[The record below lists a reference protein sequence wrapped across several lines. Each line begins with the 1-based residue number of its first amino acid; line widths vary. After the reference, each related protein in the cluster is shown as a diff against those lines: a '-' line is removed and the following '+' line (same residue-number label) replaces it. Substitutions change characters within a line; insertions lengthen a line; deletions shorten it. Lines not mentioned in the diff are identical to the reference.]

1 MSIRVQYAVSPE
13 DLAAV
18 SRSASAGA
26 VKRENIMDSL
36 RRLQQAQQFAAEQQL
51 RREQMAQA
59 GQENQ
64 ADRQFR
70 YGLAQLQTGADASQ
84 ATQEFQNRQALAKA
98 SDEAAMERLKA
109 SAGLDA
115 SNAEHRANLDQRNWG
130 LQHGPKF
137 SPEMGQ
143 PQDPNAAVAA
153 GRPPGPGA
161 PPPTPDQSQR
171 ARLIEAIRN
180 NEPWAIEQGQ
190 RVGILQFQKG
200 DKERA
205 AQLQQQISQIGHD
218 TRMTPQERSALQ
230 AELGTELASIRP
242 VMVPP
247 ADQPQTP
254 IEIANSM
261 AMRLNPVTGK
271 FHPINDTT
279 APENAPIFAPNPK
292 TGKLEKIYD
301 PSEAKGTTKD
311 TTPDPI
317 KQRES
322 FQRRYDEA
330 VKALRKTKT
339 VNGEDETVFPTPDEI
354 EAHLK
359 AQDDL
364 FQRLH
369 PQQESNAKTVD
380 PFGGLPRFNQGKI
393 DAGLM
398 DQWTARPGFAPPPK
412 VTGVNP
418 FGQKAP
424 ATSPHGSI
432 VSEDGT
438 SKPLEPVPG
447 LPGQLGTK
455 EKDGSY
461 SIYQTGDDGKTVRVW
476 SILPKASETD
486 STTNTGGKKPFQD
499 PIAAGGVTPLPN
511 HRPGKDDGPVPIP
524 NHNPNDKADVLPLK
538 YKFDGHELPVEKH
551 VPLQDGTK
559 MPIVT
564 AKINGHSVM
573 TTPQGNALTIISK
586 TPEGAYRTLAKMMS
600 PTAGTFDDPIY
611 APDAA
616 THDEL
621 SKVLPKGVWI
631 TDGKRRLKNE

>member
-1 MSIRVQYAVSPE
+1 MAIRVQYAVSPE

-18 SRSASAGA
+18 SRSASAGV

-51 RREQMAQA
+51 RRDQMAQA
-59 GQENQ
+59 GQDNQ

-115 SNAEHRANLDQRNWG
+115 GNAEHRANLDQRNWG

-137 SPEMGQ
+137 SPEMGT

-161 PPPTPDQSQR
+161 PPPTPSQR
-171 ARLIEAIRN
+171 QDARLTQGIQN
-180 NEPWAIEQGQ
+180 NEPWAIERGLQTGL
-190 RVGILQFQKG
+190 LQFQKG

-205 AQLQQQISQIGHD
+205 AQLQQQISQVGRD
-218 TRMTPQERSALQ
+218 TRMTPQERAALQ
-230 AELGTELASIRP
+230 ADLAGELASIRP
-242 VMVPP
+242 VMTPP
-247 ADQPQTP
+247 QDRPQKP
-254 IEIANSM
+254 VDIATDNSV
-261 AMRLNPVTGK
+261 RLDPTTGK
-271 FHPINDTT
+271 FYSMDDES
-279 APENAPIFAPNPK
+279 APPNLPIFAPNPK
-292 TGKLEKIYD
+292 TGKFEKLYD
-301 PSEAKGTTKD
+301 PADVKGTAKD
-311 TTPDPI
+311 TTPDPV

-322 FQRRYDEA
+322 FQKRFDEA
-330 VKALRKTKT
+330 YKALTKEKI
-339 VNGEDETVFPTPDEI
+339 VGEERQMVPPTAKEI
-354 EAHLK
+354 EEHLK
-359 AQDDL
+359 AQDEL

-369 PQQESNAKTVD
+369 PQQKQEPPAKPN
-380 PFGGLPRFNQGKI
+380 PFAPPAPLTEGKA
-393 DAGLM
+393 DAGLQ
-398 DQWTARPGFAPPPK
+398 DQWTGQPGSAPPPK
-412 VTGVNP
+412 GAGVNP

-424 ATSPHGSI
+424 AQPSHGMV

-447 LPGQLGTK
+447 MPGQLGTK
-455 EKDGSY
+455 ESDGSY
-461 SIYQTGDDGKTVRVW
+461 SIYQTGNDGKTVKTMSVF
-476 SILPKASETD
+476 PK
-486 STTNTGGKKPFQD
+486 STTSNATKAVDKFPFQGQYL
-499 PIAAGGVTPLPN
+499 PI
-511 HRPGKDDGPVPIP
+511 
-524 NHNPNDKADVLPLK
+524 
-538 YKFDGHELPVEKH
+538 EKH
-551 VPLQDGTK
+551 IPLQDGTK
-559 MPIVT
+559 MPIV
-564 AKINGHSVM
+564 KLKVNGHDVM
-573 TTPQGNALTIISK
+573 TTPQGDALTIISK
-586 TPEGAYRTLAKMMS
+586 TADGAYRTLAKMMS

>member
-59 GQENQ
+59 GQDNQ

-137 SPEMGQ
+137 SPEMAQ

-153 GRPPGPGA
+153 GQPPGPGA
-161 PPPTPDQSQR
+161 PPPTPAQR
-171 ARLIEAIRN
+171 QDARLMQGIQN
-180 NEPWAIEQGQ
+180 NEPWAIERGLQN
-190 RVGILQFQKG
+190 GILQFQKG

-205 AQLQQQISQIGHD
+205 AQLQQQISQAGRD
-218 TRMTPQERSALQ
+218 TRMSIQERSALQ
-230 AELGTELASIRP
+230 EDLATELASIRP
-242 VMVPP
+242 VMTPP
-247 ADQPQTP
+247 QDRPQKP
-254 IEIANSM
+254 VDIATDNSV
-261 AMRLNPVTGK
+261 RLDPTTGK
-271 FHPINDTT
+271 FYSMDDEA
-279 APENAPIFAPNPK
+279 APPNLPIFAPNPK
-292 TGKLEKIYD
+292 TGKFEKLYD
-301 PSEAKGTTKD
+301 PADVKGTTKD

-317 KQRES
+317 KQREK

-330 VKALRKTKT
+330 VKALSKTKT
-339 VNGEDETVFPTPDEI
+339 VNGEDETVFPTPQEI
-354 EAHLK
+354 ETHLK
-359 AQDDL
+359 AQDEI
-364 FQRLH
+364 FNRLH
-369 PQQESNAKTVD
+369 PQQQTSEAKTVD

-398 DQWTARPGFAPPPK
+398 DQWTGQPGSAPPPSTK
-412 VTGVNP
+412 PNP
-418 FGQKAP
+418 FGQKTP
-424 ATSPHGSI
+424 AQPPHGMV

-447 LPGQLGTK
+447 MPGQLGTK
-455 EKDGSY
+455 ESDGSY
-461 SIYQTGDDGKTVRVW
+461 SLYETGNDGKTVKTMSVF
-476 SILPKASETD
+476 PKSFTSNATKAVD
-486 STTNTGGKKPFQD
+486 KFPFQGQD
-499 PIAAGGVTPLPN
+499 LPI
-511 HRPGKDDGPVPIP
+511 
-524 NHNPNDKADVLPLK
+524 
-538 YKFDGHELPVEKH
+538 EKH

-559 MPIVT
+559 MPIVK
-564 AKINGHSVM
+564 AKVNGHDVM
-573 TTPQGNALTIISK
+573 TTPQGDALTIISK
-586 TPEGAYRTLAKMMS
+586 TADGAYRTLAKMMT

-611 APDAA
+611 APDQA

-621 SKVLPKGVWI
+621 SKVLPKGAWI

>member
-70 YGLAQLQTGADASQ
+70 YGLAQLQAGADASQ

-180 NEPWAIEQGQ
+180 NEPWAIERGLQTGL
-190 RVGILQFQKG
+190 LQFQKG

-205 AQLQQQISQIGHD
+205 AQLQQQISQIGRD

-247 ADQPQTP
+247 EDQPQTP
-254 IEIANSM
+254 IEVANSM
-261 AMRLNPVTGK
+261 AMRLNPATGK
-271 FHPINDTT
+271 FHPINDAT

-301 PSEAKGTTKD
+301 PADVKGTAKD

-317 KQRES
+317 KLREW
-322 FQRRYDEA
+322 FDKRYNEA
-330 VKALRKTKT
+330 FKAVQKFDDDNNPLPVDPKDIEKYLQAQ
-339 VNGEDETVFPTPDEI
+339 DEI
-354 EAHLK
+354 Y
-359 AQDDL
+359 
-364 FQRLH
+364 QRLH
-369 PQQESNAKTVD
+369 PQQQQEAAKND

-398 DQWTARPGFAPPPK
+398 EQWTGRPGSAPPPK
-412 VTGVNP
+412 QPTVNP
-418 FGQKAP
+418 FKS
-424 ATSPHGSI
+424 TEVSPN
-432 VSEDGT
+432 
-438 SKPLEPVPG
+438 
-447 LPGQLGTK
+447 LGTVRFNGQERPVVRIPGVPFEAHGVK
-455 EKDGSY
+455 NEDGSY
-461 SIYQTGDDGKTVRVW
+461 SILQDSGKGDNTLIESMR
-476 SILPKASETD
+476 IPAPKGGETA
-486 STTNTGGKKPFQD
+486 GGKKPFQD

>member
-51 RREQMAQA
+51 RREQMAQS

-70 YGLAQLQTGADASQ
+70 YGLSQLQAGADASQ
-84 ATQEFQNRQALAKA
+84 ATQEFQNRQTLAKA
-98 SDEAAMERLKA
+98 QDQAAMDRLKA

-115 SNAEHRANLDQRNWG
+115 GNAEHRANLDQRNWG

-137 SPEMGQ
+137 SPEMGT
-143 PQDPNAAVAA
+143 PQDPTAAVAA
-153 GRPPGPGA
+153 GQPPGPGA
-161 PPPTPDQSQR
+161 PPPTPSQR
-171 ARLIEAIRN
+171 QDARLMQGIQN
-180 NEPWAIEQGQ
+180 NEPWAIERGLQN
-190 RVGILQFQKG
+190 GILQFQKG

-205 AQLQQQISQIGHD
+205 AQLQQQISQAGRD
-218 TRMTPQERSALQ
+218 TRMSIPERNALQ
-230 AELGTELASIRP
+230 ADLANELASIRP
-242 VMVPP
+242 VMTPP
-247 ADQPQTP
+247 QDRPQKP
-254 IEIANSM
+254 VDIATDNSV
-261 AMRLNPVTGK
+261 RLDPTTGK
-271 FHPINDTT
+271 FYSMDDEA
-279 APENAPIFAPNPK
+279 APPNLPIFAPNPK
-292 TGKLEKIYD
+292 TGKFEKLYD
-301 PSEAKGTTKD
+301 PADAKGTAKD

-322 FQRRYDEA
+322 FQKRFNEA
-330 VKALRKTKT
+330 HTLLEK
-339 VNGEDETVFPTPDEI
+339 EDADGNKIPPSPDEI
-354 EAHLK
+354 EKYLK
-359 AQDDL
+359 AQDEL

-369 PQQESNAKTVD
+369 PQPIEQSATKPN
-380 PFGGLPRFNQGKI
+380 PFASAAPLNQGKA

-398 DQWTARPGFAPPPK
+398 DQWTGQPGSAPPPSAK
-412 VTGVNP
+412 PNP
-418 FGQKAP
+418 FG
-424 ATSPHGSI
+424 
-432 VSEDGT
+432 
-438 SKPLEPVPG
+438 
-447 LPGQLGTK
+447 
-455 EKDGSY
+455 
-461 SIYQTGDDGKTVRVW
+461 KT
-476 SILPKASETD
+476 
-486 STTNTGGKKPFQD
+486 Q
-499 PIAAGGVTPLPN
+499 GGVTLLPN
-511 HRPGKDDGPVPIP
+511 HRPGKDEGPVPIP

-573 TTPQGNALTIISK
+573 TTPQGKALTIISK
-586 TPEGAYRTLAKMMS
+586 TPEGAYRTLAKMMT

-611 APDAA
+611 APDPA
-616 THDEL
+616 THEEL
-621 SKVLPKGVWI
+621 SKVLPKGAWI